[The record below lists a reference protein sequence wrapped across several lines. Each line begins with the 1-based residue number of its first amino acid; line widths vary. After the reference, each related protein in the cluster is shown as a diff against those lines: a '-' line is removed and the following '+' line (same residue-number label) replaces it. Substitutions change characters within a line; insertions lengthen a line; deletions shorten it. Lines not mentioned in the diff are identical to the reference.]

1 MVKTEGMF
9 GVTVAAMAWFL
20 IAAVPLNS
28 AGAATGIIRR
38 CEERRE
44 ILNCRRVER
53 LDHVA
58 EAADDEGCGCGG
70 AASAGSGAQAG
81 NQSSNAL
88 SADPG
93 GGGQAP
99 GGAAGS
105 GGSGQ
110 AAGSGAPGQGQ
121 VGVTGP
127 VSALAANTAPNDVPW
142 AERYP
147 PAPDNWL
154 PPIAPVPGPTVGAGL
169 PGLIAACGGL
179 LALARRRR
187 RLIA

>member
-1 MVKTEGMF
+1 MKTEGMF
-9 GVTVAAMAWFL
+9 GVTVAATAWFL
-20 IAAVPLNS
+20 IAAAPLNS
-28 AGAATGIIRR
+28 AGAATGIVKR

-44 ILNCRRVER
+44 TLSCRRVER

-70 AASAGSGAQAG
+70 AASAGSGAQAS

-88 SADPG
+88 SGNP

-105 GGSGQ
+105 GGGGQ
-110 AAGSGAPGQGQ
+110 ASGGAPGQGQ
-121 VGVTGP
+121 VGVSGP
-127 VSALAANTAPNDVPW
+127 VSVLAAANIASNDVPW

-187 RLIA
+187 RLMA